1 MSNRKT
7 LALRVGFAAAIGTLL
22 VTLSPSAMAQVTPA
36 AGYIPP
42 DDKPSFKVGT
52 TLFLDYTYTDSPTA
66 KNADGSTYNP
76 SAFNVGRAYLNF
88 TGQLNHLFAYRVTTD
103 LVRNTDTTGAL
114 AGSYVVRVKYAFAQ
128 FNMDD
133 WLEKGSWIRLGQQQ
147 TPYIDY
153 AEGIYRYRFQYPT
166 MVDKDGFL
174 TSSDIGLSG
183 HFNFPSNYGD
193 VHLGYYNGE
202 GYNHPEAN
210 DQKGFEIRASLRP
223 LPGME
228 ILKGWR
234 VTGFYLSNNI
244 AKGQEAD
251 RWLVDT
257 TFEHEYV
264 NAGFTYIEA
273 TNQSATGSA
282 EVKPKDWSIWVTP
295 RTPFGLE
302 ALIRYD
308 DLKPNQNNNQ
318 ETKRTIFGVAYWFN
332 YGHGITAAIMA
343 DYTNETFNNYTPAKP
358 DNTFYA
364 LHTLFNF

>member
-1 MSNRKT
+1 MSKRTVVARGVGPAIAACALLCT
-7 LALRVGFAAAIGTLL
+7 LGLPA
-22 VTLSPSAMAQVTPA
+22 SAQVTPA

-52 TLFLDYTYTDSPTA
+52 TLFLDYTYTDSPTS

-76 SAFNVGRAYLNF
+76 SAFNVGRAYVNL

-103 LVRNTDTTGAL
+103 LVRDTDATGAL
-114 AGSYVVRVKYAFAQ
+114 SGSYVVRVKYAFAQ

-133 WLEKGSWIRLGQQQ
+133 WLVKGSWVRLGQQQ

-183 HFNFPSNYGD
+183 HFNFPSDYGD

-223 LPGME
+223 LPGVE
-228 ILKGWR
+228 IAKGWR

-257 TFEHEYV
+257 TFEHPYV

-273 TNQSATGSA
+273 TNQASPGSA

-295 RTPFGLE
+295 RTSFGLE

-308 DLKPNQNNNQ
+308 ELKPSQLTDQ
-318 ETKRTIFGVAYWFN
+318 KQKRTIFGIAYWFN

-343 DYTNETFNNYTPAKP
+343 DYTNETFDNYTPAKP

>member
-1 MSNRKT
+1 MSKWT
-7 LALRVGFAAAIGTLL
+7 LGVRRTALTVAAGALL
-22 VTLSPSAMAQVTPA
+22 VSLSPVALSQVTPA
-36 AGYIPP
+36 AGYTPP
-42 DDKPSFKVGT
+42 DDKPSAKVGF
-52 TLFLDYTYTDSPTA
+52 TLFSDYTYTDSPTA

-76 SAFNVGRAYLNF
+76 SSFNVSRAYLNF
-88 TGQLNHLFAYRVTTD
+88 TGQLHHLLSYRITTD
-103 LVRNTDTTGAL
+103 LVRDTDATGAL
-114 AGSYVVRVKYAFAQ
+114 SGSYVVRVKYAFAQ

-133 WLEKGSWIRLGQQQ
+133 WLEKGSWIRFGQQQ

-174 TSSDIGLSG
+174 TSSDLGLSG
-183 HFNFPSNYGD
+183 HLNLPANYGD

-210 DQKGFEIRASLRP
+210 DQKGFEIRASFRP
-223 LPGME
+223 LPGVE

-234 VTGFYLSNNI
+234 VTGFYLSNNTT
-244 AKGQEAD
+244 KNQEAD

-257 TFEHEYV
+257 TFENKYV

-273 TNQSATGSA
+273 TNQASPGAA
-282 EVKPKDWSIWVTP
+282 EVKPKDWSIWVNP

-302 ALIRYD
+302 ALFRYD

-318 ETKRTIFGVAYWFN
+318 EQKRTIFGVSYWFDF
-332 YGHGITAAIMA
+332 GHGVVAAVMA
-343 DYTNETFNNYTPAKP
+343 DYTQETFDNFTPAKP
-358 DNTFYA
+358 DNKFYA